1 MRKRDKNKDSIDKKD
16 KVKNKKKGI
25 VFKIISILQIV
36 CSVVLFGFVFII
48 DVLPMKYLL
57 LLLLALA
64 ILDVIFF
71 LILFKSRLKKGIKK
85 FFSVISVLLS
95 IVFVVG
101 SFYLY
106 KTYGVISG
114 MIDTD
119 YETYNYSVMVLK
131 DSDYNGVSDINNEV
145 ISYYETKTNE
155 NKLLVEKVNK
165 LGKES
170 KSYTNLNTLATD
182 LLNKETNVIV
192 LEDNYKKT
200 LIDDQDDNEYN
211 EVKDFKD
218 KTKTI
223 YTFSFKVKK
232 DNTSKDVDVVS
243 EVFNIY
249 ISGIDTYGTVS
260 SVSRSDVNIV
270 VTVNPNT
277 RQVLLTSIPRDY
289 YVQLHDTTGY
299 KDKLTHAGIYGT
311 DCSIKTIEDL
321 LGIDINY
328 YFKVNFTSLI
338 DIVDA
343 LGGVNVYA
351 DQSFSTWNGY
361 HFTKGY
367 NKVDGNAALAFVRER
382 KTFANGDRQ
391 RGINQQA
398 LISAMINK
406 CISKEILTK
415 YTSLLNS
422 VKGSIITNM
431 PTKTMLSLVKM
442 QLKNNTSWTISTNSL
457 DGTNA
462 SKYTYSYNYQQ
473 LYVMEPSEES
483 VEKGKELINKVLNG
497 EVLESS
503 YTDSD
508 GTVHS
513 VTKSN
518 VSKKSS
524 TSSKTT
530 VKKEEVKK
538 DEVKEPVDNSDNTSS
553 DKKDDVVPSVPDDEN
568 KTDES
573 DDKKDDTSS
582 DNKDEGKDDS
592 SVDTGSEDN
601 SNVPSQEDGSN

>member
-1 MRKRDKNKDSIDKKD
+1 MKKRNKSKDSIDKKD

-36 CSVVLFGFVFII
+36 CSIVLFGFVFII
-48 DVLPMKYLL
+48 DVLPIKYLL
-57 LLLLALA
+57 LLLLLLA
-64 ILDVIFF
+64 ILDILFF
-71 LILFKSRLKKGIKK
+71 LILFKSRLKKFIKK

-95 IVFVVG
+95 IAFVVG

-131 DSDYNGVSDINNEV
+131 DSNYNSVSDIKNEV
-145 ISYYETKTNE
+145 IGYYETKTNE

-170 KSYTNLNTLATD
+170 KSYTNLNTLASD
-182 LLNKETNVIV
+182 LLNKERNVIV

-200 LIDDQDDNEYN
+200 LIDEQDDNEYN
-211 EVKDFKD
+211 EVKDFKS

-232 DNTSKDVDVVS
+232 DDTSKDVDVSS

-270 VTVNPNT
+270 VTVNPNI

-338 DIVDA
+338 DIVNA

-406 CISKEILTK
+406 CVSMEILTK

-422 VKGSIITNM
+422 IKGSIITNM

-457 DGTNA
+457 DGYNA
-462 SKYTYSYNYQQ
+462 YKYTYSYGYQQ
-473 LYVMEPSEES
+473 LYVMEPKEES

-508 GTVHS
+508 STVHS

-518 VSKKSS
+518 VSKKNN

-538 DEVKEPVDNSDNTSS
+538 EEVKEEIKEPVE
-553 DKKDDVVPSVPDDEN
+553 DKKDDVVPSVPDSEN
-568 KTDES
+568 KTDDS
-573 DDKKDDTSS
+573 LNKGDSS

-592 SVDTGSEDN
+592 SADTGSGDS
-601 SNVPSQEDGSN
+601 SNVPSQEEGSN

>member
-1 MRKRDKNKDSIDKKD
+1 MRKRNKNKDRIDKKD

-131 DSDYNGVSDINNEV
+131 DSDYNSVSDIKNEV

-518 VSKKSS
+518 VSKKSN

-538 DEVKEPVDNSDNTSS
+538 EEVKEPVDNSDNTS
-553 DKKDDVVPSVPDDEN
+553 DTKDDVVPSVPDDGN
-568 KTDES
+568 NTDES
-573 DDKKDDTSS
+573 DNKGDTSS

-592 SVDTGSEDN
+592 SVDTGSEDS
-601 SNVPSQEDGSN
+601 SNVPSQEESSN

>member
-1 MRKRDKNKDSIDKKD
+1 MKKKNKNKESIDNKTKI
-16 KVKNKKKGI
+16 KKKGLA
-25 VFKIISILQIV
+25 FRIISILQII
-36 CSVVLFGFVFII
+36 CSIVLFVLVFMI
-48 DVLPMKYLL
+48 DILPMKFLL
-57 LLLLALA
+57 LLLLALI
-64 ILDVIFF
+64 ILDILFF

-85 FFSVISVLLS
+85 FFSVISIIISIMLL
-95 IVFVVG
+95 VG

-106 KTYGVISG
+106 KTYGVITG

-119 YETYNYSVMVLK
+119 YEVYNYSVMVLK
-131 DSDYNGVSDINNEV
+131 DSNYNDVNDIKDEV
-145 ISYYETKTNE
+145 INYYEASTFDND
-155 NKLLVEKVNK
+155 LLVKKINK

-170 KSYTNLNTLATD
+170 KSYTNLINLGTD
-182 LLNKETNVIV
+182 LLNKEVNVIV

-200 LIDDQDDNEYN
+200 LIDDEDDNEYN
-211 EVKDFKD
+211 EVKDFEE

-223 YTFSFKVKK
+223 YTFSLKVKK

-249 ISGIDTYGTVS
+249 ISGIDTYGEIS

-321 LGIDINY
+321 LDIDINY

-351 DQSFSTWNGY
+351 DQSFTSWNGY
-361 HFTKGY
+361 HFTEGY

-382 KTFANGDRQ
+382 KAFTNGDRQ

-398 LISAMINK
+398 LISAMIDK
-406 CISKEILTK
+406 CISKEMLTK

-442 QLKNNTSWTISTNSL
+442 QLKNNSSWNISSNSL
-457 DGTNA
+457 DGSNA
-462 SKYTYSYNYQQ
+462 YNYTYSYNYQQ
-473 LYVMEPSEES
+473 LYVMEPDEES
-483 VEKGKELINKVLNG
+483 VNNAKELINKVLDG
-497 EVLESS
+497 EALEVTNTNS
-503 YTDSD
+503 DS
-508 GTVHS
+508 TVHS

-518 VSKKSS
+518 VSTSKSN
-524 TSSKTT
+524 KTT
-530 VKKEEVKK
+530 VKEDKKEEIKAEEKTTETTEETKEDKKEEVI
-538 DEVKEPVDNSDNTSS
+538 
-553 DKKDDVVPSVPDDEN
+553 VPDEDASKDSSEETEEP
-568 KTDES
+568 KEEETSTDTDE
-573 DDKKDDTSS
+573 T
-582 DNKDEGKDDS
+582 
-592 SVDTGSEDN
+592 
-601 SNVPSQEDGSN
+601 SNVPTQEDSSN

>member
-1 MRKRDKNKDSIDKKD
+1 MRKRNKNKDSIDKKD

-131 DSDYNGVSDINNEV
+131 DSDYNSVSDIKNEV

-232 DNTSKDVDVVS
+232 DNTSKDVNVVS

-457 DGTNA
+457 DGYNA
-462 SKYTYSYNYQQ
+462 SKYTYSYSYQQ
-473 LYVMEPSEES
+473 LYVMEPKEES

-538 DEVKEPVDNSDNTSS
+538 EEVKEPVDNSDNTSA
-553 DKKDDVVPSVPDDEN
+553 DKKDDVVHSVPDDGN
-568 KTDES
+568 NTDES
-573 DDKKDDTSS
+573 GNKDDTSS
-582 DNKDEGKDDS
+582 DNKDEGKDES
-592 SVDTGSEDN
+592 SVDTGSEDG
-601 SNVPSQEDGSN
+601 SNVPSQEEGSN

>member
-1 MRKRDKNKDSIDKKD
+1 MRKRNKNKDSIDKKD

-119 YETYNYSVMVLK
+119 YATYNYSVMVLK
-131 DSDYNGVSDINNEV
+131 DSDYNSVSDIKNEV

-170 KSYTNLNTLATD
+170 KSYINLNTLATD

-211 EVKDFKD
+211 EVKDFKS

-406 CISKEILTK
+406 CVSKEILTK

-457 DGTNA
+457 DGYNA
-462 SKYTYSYNYQQ
+462 SKYTYSYSYQQ
-473 LYVMEPSEES
+473 LYVMEPKEES

-538 DEVKEPVDNSDNTSS
+538 EEVKEPVDNSDNTSA
-553 DKKDDVVPSVPDDEN
+553 DKKDDVVPSVPDDGN
-568 KTDES
+568 NTDES
-573 DDKKDDTSS
+573 GNKDDASS

-592 SVDTGSEDN
+592 SVDTGSEDG
-601 SNVPSQEDGSN
+601 SNVPSQEEGSN

>member
-1 MRKRDKNKDSIDKKD
+1 MRKRNKNKDSIDKKD

-131 DSDYNGVSDINNEV
+131 DSDYNSVSDIKNEV

-338 DIVDA
+338 DIVNA

-457 DGTNA
+457 DGYNA
-462 SKYTYSYNYQQ
+462 SKYTYSYGYQQ

-524 TSSKTT
+524 ASSKTT

-538 DEVKEPVDNSDNTSS
+538 EEVKEPVDNSDNTSS
-553 DKKDDVVPSVPDDEN
+553 DTKDDVVPSVPDSEN

-573 DDKKDDTSS
+573 DDKGDTSS

-592 SVDTGSEDN
+592 SVDTGSEDG
-601 SNVPSQEDGSN
+601 SNVPSQEEGSN

>member
-1 MRKRDKNKDSIDKKD
+1 MRKRKKNKDSIDKKD

-64 ILDVIFF
+64 ILDIIFF

-119 YETYNYSVMVLK
+119 YATYNYSVMVLK
-131 DSDYNGVSDINNEV
+131 DSDYNSVSDIKNEV

-200 LIDDQDDNEYN
+200 LIDEQDDNEYN

-462 SKYTYSYNYQQ
+462 SKYTYSYSYQQ
-473 LYVMEPSEES
+473 LYVMEPKEES

-524 TSSKTT
+524 TSSKIT
-530 VKKEEVKK
+530 VKKEKVKK
-538 DEVKEPVDNSDNTSS
+538 EEVKEPVDNSDNTSS
-553 DKKDDVVPSVPDDEN
+553 DKKDDVVPSVPDSEN

-573 DDKKDDTSS
+573 DDKGDTSS
-582 DNKDEGKDDS
+582 DNKDEGKDES
-592 SVDTGSEDN
+592 SGDTGSEDG
-601 SNVPSQEDGSN
+601 SNVPSQEEGSN

>member
-1 MRKRDKNKDSIDKKD
+1 MRKKDKNKDSIDKKD

-36 CSVVLFGFVFII
+36 CSIVLFGFVFII
-48 DVLPMKYLL
+48 DILPMKYLF

-131 DSDYNGVSDINNEV
+131 DSNYNSVSDIKNEV

-165 LGKES
+165 LGKDS

-200 LIDDQDDNEYN
+200 LIDEQDDNEYN

-277 RQVLLTSIPRDY
+277 RQVLITSIPRDY

-442 QLKNNTSWTISTNSL
+442 QLKNNTSWAISTNSL

-462 SKYTYSYNYQQ
+462 SKYTYSYSYQQ
-473 LYVMEPSEES
+473 LYVMEPKEES

-503 YTDSD
+503 YTDTD

-524 TSSKTT
+524 ASSKTT

-538 DEVKEPVDNSDNTSS
+538 EEVKEPVDNSDNTSS

-573 DDKKDDTSS
+573 GNKDDTSS

-592 SVDTGSEDN
+592 SVDTGSEDG
-601 SNVPSQEDGSN
+601 SNVPSQEEGSN

>member
-1 MRKRDKNKDSIDKKD
+1 MKKRNKSKDSIDKKD

-36 CSVVLFGFVFII
+36 CSIVLFGFVFII
-48 DVLPMKYLL
+48 DVLPIKYLL
-57 LLLLALA
+57 LLLLLLA
-64 ILDVIFF
+64 ILDILFF
-71 LILFKSRLKKGIKK
+71 LILFKSRLKKCIKK

-95 IVFVVG
+95 IVFVVA

-131 DSDYNGVSDINNEV
+131 DSNYNSVSDIKNEV
-145 ISYYETKTNE
+145 IGYYETKTNE

-170 KSYTNLNTLATD
+170 KSYTNLNTLASD
-182 LLNKETNVIV
+182 LLNKERNVIV

-200 LIDDQDDNEYN
+200 LIDEQDDNEYN
-211 EVKDFKD
+211 EVKDFKS

-232 DNTSKDVDVVS
+232 DDTSKDVDVSS

-270 VTVNPNT
+270 VTVNPNI

-338 DIVDA
+338 DIVNA

-406 CISKEILTK
+406 CVSMEILTK

-422 VKGSIITNM
+422 IKGSIITNM

-457 DGTNA
+457 DGYNA
-462 SKYTYSYNYQQ
+462 YKYTYSYGYQQ
-473 LYVMEPSEES
+473 LYVMEPKEES

-508 GTVHS
+508 STVHS

-518 VSKKSS
+518 VSKKNN

-538 DEVKEPVDNSDNTSS
+538 EEVKEEIKEPVE
-553 DKKDDVVPSVPDDEN
+553 DKKDDVVPSVPDSEN
-568 KTDES
+568 KTDDS
-573 DDKKDDTSS
+573 LNKGDSS

-592 SVDTGSEDN
+592 SADTGSGDS
-601 SNVPSQEDGSN
+601 SNVPSQEEGSN

>member
-1 MRKRDKNKDSIDKKD
+1 MRKKDKNKDSIDKKD

-36 CSVVLFGFVFII
+36 CSIVLFGFVFII

-131 DSDYNGVSDINNEV
+131 DSDYNSVSDIKNEV

-170 KSYTNLNTLATD
+170 KSYINLNTLATD

-200 LIDDQDDNEYN
+200 LIDEQDDNEYN

-232 DNTSKDVDVVS
+232 DNTSKDVNVVS

-457 DGTNA
+457 DGYNA
-462 SKYTYSYNYQQ
+462 SKYTYSYSYQQ
-473 LYVMEPSEES
+473 LYVMEPKEES

-538 DEVKEPVDNSDNTSS
+538 EEVKEPVDNSDNTSA
-553 DKKDDVVPSVPDDEN
+553 DKKDDVVHSVPDDGN
-568 KTDES
+568 NTDES
-573 DDKKDDTSS
+573 GNKDDTSS
-582 DNKDEGKDDS
+582 DNKDEGKDES
-592 SVDTGSEDN
+592 SVDTGSEDG
-601 SNVPSQEDGSN
+601 SNVPSQEEGSN

>member
-1 MRKRDKNKDSIDKKD
+1 MRKKDKNKDSIDKKD

-36 CSVVLFGFVFII
+36 CSIVLFGFVFII

-64 ILDVIFF
+64 ILDIIFF

-131 DSDYNGVSDINNEV
+131 DSDYNSVSDIKNEV

-200 LIDDQDDNEYN
+200 LIDEQDDNEYN

-457 DGTNA
+457 DGYNA
-462 SKYTYSYNYQQ
+462 SKYTYSYSYQQ
-473 LYVMEPSEES
+473 LYVMEPKEES

-538 DEVKEPVDNSDNTSS
+538 EEVKEPVDNSDNTSA
-553 DKKDDVVPSVPDDEN
+553 DKKDDVVHSVPDDGN
-568 KTDES
+568 NTDES
-573 DDKKDDTSS
+573 GNKDDTSS
-582 DNKDEGKDDS
+582 DNKDEGKDES
-592 SVDTGSEDN
+592 SVDTGSEDG
-601 SNVPSQEDGSN
+601 SNVPSQEEGSN

>member
-1 MRKRDKNKDSIDKKD
+1 MRKRNKNKDSIDKKD

-131 DSDYNGVSDINNEV
+131 DSDYNSVSDIKNEV

-200 LIDDQDDNEYN
+200 LIDEQDDNEYN

-457 DGTNA
+457 DGYNA
-462 SKYTYSYNYQQ
+462 SKYTYSYSYQQ

-524 TSSKTT
+524 ASSKTT

-538 DEVKEPVDNSDNTSS
+538 EEVKEPVDNSDNTSS
-553 DKKDDVVPSVPDDEN
+553 DTKDDVVPSVPDDGN
-568 KTDES
+568 NTDES
-573 DDKKDDTSS
+573 GNKDDTSS

-592 SVDTGSEDN
+592 SVDTGSEDG
-601 SNVPSQEDGSN
+601 SNVPSQEEGSN

>member
-1 MRKRDKNKDSIDKKD
+1 MRKRNKNKDSIDKKD

-36 CSVVLFGFVFII
+36 CSIVLFGFVFII

-64 ILDVIFF
+64 ILDIIFF

-131 DSDYNGVSDINNEV
+131 DSDYNSVSDIKNEV

-170 KSYTNLNTLATD
+170 KGYINLNTLATD

-406 CISKEILTK
+406 CVSKEILTK

-462 SKYTYSYNYQQ
+462 SKYTYSYSYQQ
-473 LYVMEPSEES
+473 LYVMDPKEER
-483 VEKGKELINKVLNG
+483 VEKCKELINKVLNG

-538 DEVKEPVDNSDNTSS
+538 EEVKEPVDNSDNTSS
-553 DKKDDVVPSVPDDEN
+553 DKKDDVVPSVPDSEN

-573 DDKKDDTSS
+573 DDKGDTSS
-582 DNKDEGKDDS
+582 DNKDEGKNDS
-592 SVDTGSEDN
+592 SGDTGSEDG
-601 SNVPSQEDGSN
+601 SNVPSQEEGSN

>member
-1 MRKRDKNKDSIDKKD
+1 MRKKDKNKDSIDKKD

-36 CSVVLFGFVFII
+36 CSIVLFGFVFII

-64 ILDVIFF
+64 ILDIIFF

-95 IVFVVG
+95 LVFVVG

-119 YETYNYSVMVLK
+119 YATYNYSVIVLK
-131 DSDYNGVSDINNEV
+131 DSDYNSVSDIKNEV

-200 LIDDQDDNEYN
+200 LIDEQDDNEYN

-462 SKYTYSYNYQQ
+462 SKYTYSYSYQQ
-473 LYVMEPSEES
+473 LYVMEPKEES

-538 DEVKEPVDNSDNTSS
+538 EEVKEPVDNSDNTSS
-553 DKKDDVVPSVPDDEN
+553 DTKDDVVPSVPDDGN
-568 KTDES
+568 NTDES
-573 DDKKDDTSS
+573 GNKDDTSS

-592 SVDTGSEDN
+592 SVDTGSEDG
-601 SNVPSQEDGSN
+601 SNVPSQEEGSN

>member
-1 MRKRDKNKDSIDKKD
+1 MRKKDKNKDSIDKKD

-36 CSVVLFGFVFII
+36 CSIVLFGFVFII

-64 ILDVIFF
+64 ILDIIFF

-95 IVFVVG
+95 LVFVVG

-119 YETYNYSVMVLK
+119 YATYNYSVIVLK
-131 DSDYNGVSDINNEV
+131 DSDYNSVSDIKNEV

-200 LIDDQDDNEYN
+200 LIDEQDDNEYN

-462 SKYTYSYNYQQ
+462 SKYTYSYSYQQ
-473 LYVMEPSEES
+473 LYVMEPKEES

-538 DEVKEPVDNSDNTSS
+538 EEVKEPVDNSDNTSS
-553 DKKDDVVPSVPDDEN
+553 DKKDDVVPSVPDDGN
-568 KTDES
+568 NTDES
-573 DDKKDDTSS
+573 GNKDDTSS

-592 SVDTGSEDN
+592 SVDTGSEDG
-601 SNVPSQEDGSN
+601 SNVPSQEEGSN

>member
-1 MRKRDKNKDSIDKKD
+1 
-16 KVKNKKKGI
+16 
-25 VFKIISILQIV
+25 
-36 CSVVLFGFVFII
+36 
-48 DVLPMKYLL
+48 
-57 LLLLALA
+57 
-64 ILDVIFF
+64 
-71 LILFKSRLKKGIKK
+71 
-85 FFSVISVLLS
+85 
-95 IVFVVG
+95 
-101 SFYLY
+101 
-106 KTYGVISG
+106 
-114 MIDTD
+114 MIDTE

-131 DSDYNGVSDINNEV
+131 DSDYNSVSDIKNEV
-145 ISYYETKTNE
+145 ISYYETKSNE

-200 LIDDQDDNEYN
+200 LIDEQDDNEYN
-211 EVKDFKD
+211 EVKDFND

-223 YTFSFKVKK
+223 YTFSIKVKK

-321 LGIDINY
+321 LDIDINY

-382 KTFANGDRQ
+382 KTFTNGDRQ

-442 QLKNNTSWTISTNSL
+442 QLKSNTSWNISTNSL

-483 VEKGKELINKVLNG
+483 VENGKELINKVLNG

-538 DEVKEPVDNSDNTSS
+538 EEVKKPIDTSDNTS
-553 DKKDDVVPSVPDDEN
+553 DTKDDVVDDSSVDEN
-568 KTDES
+568 NTDES
-573 DDKKDDTSS
+573 LNDDTSLDNKDDTV
-582 DNKDEGKDDS
+582 DDS
-592 SVDTGSEDN
+592 SVDTGSEDS
-601 SNVPSQEDGSN
+601 SNVPSQEENAN

>member
-1 MRKRDKNKDSIDKKD
+1 MRKRNKNKDSIDKKD

-131 DSDYNGVSDINNEV
+131 DSDYNSVSDIKNEV

-170 KSYTNLNTLATD
+170 KSYINLNTLATD

-232 DNTSKDVDVVS
+232 DNTSKDVNVVS

-406 CISKEILTK
+406 CVSKEILTK

-457 DGTNA
+457 DGYNA
-462 SKYTYSYNYQQ
+462 SKYTYSYSYQQ
-473 LYVMEPSEES
+473 LYVMEPKEES

-538 DEVKEPVDNSDNTSS
+538 EEVKEPVDNSDNTSA
-553 DKKDDVVPSVPDDEN
+553 DKKDDVVHSVPDDGN
-568 KTDES
+568 NTDES
-573 DDKKDDTSS
+573 GNKDDTSS
-582 DNKDEGKDDS
+582 DNKDEGKDES
-592 SVDTGSEDN
+592 SVDTGSEDG
-601 SNVPSQEDGSN
+601 SNVPSQEEGSN

>member
-1 MRKRDKNKDSIDKKD
+1 MRKKDKNKDSIDKKD

-36 CSVVLFGFVFII
+36 CSIVLFGFVFII

-64 ILDVIFF
+64 ILDIIFF

-131 DSDYNGVSDINNEV
+131 DSDYNSVSDIKNEV

-200 LIDDQDDNEYN
+200 LIDEQDDNEYN

-406 CISKEILTK
+406 CVSKEILTK

-462 SKYTYSYNYQQ
+462 SKYTYSYGYQQ
-473 LYVMEPSEES
+473 LYVMEPKEES

-538 DEVKEPVDNSDNTSS
+538 EEVKEPVDNSDNTSS
-553 DKKDDVVPSVPDDEN
+553 DTKDDVVPSVPDDGN
-568 KTDES
+568 NTDES
-573 DDKKDDTSS
+573 GNKDDTSS

-592 SVDTGSEDN
+592 SVDTGSEDG
-601 SNVPSQEDGSN
+601 SNVPSQEEGSN

>member
-1 MRKRDKNKDSIDKKD
+1 MRKKDKNKDSIDKKD

-36 CSVVLFGFVFII
+36 CSIVLFCFVFII

-57 LLLLALA
+57 LLLLLLA
-64 ILDVIFF
+64 ILDIIFF

-95 IVFVVG
+95 VVFVVG

-119 YETYNYSVMVLK
+119 YATYNYSVMVLK
-131 DSDYNGVSDINNEV
+131 DSDYNSVSDIKNEV

-211 EVKDFKD
+211 EVKDFKS

-457 DGTNA
+457 DGYNA
-462 SKYTYSYNYQQ
+462 SKYTYSYSYQQ
-473 LYVMEPSEES
+473 LYVMEPKEES

-538 DEVKEPVDNSDNTSS
+538 EEVKETVDNSDNTSS
-553 DKKDDVVPSVPDDEN
+553 DTKDDVVPSVPDDGN
-568 KTDES
+568 NTDES
-573 DDKKDDTSS
+573 GNKDDTSS

-592 SVDTGSEDN
+592 SVDTGSEDG
-601 SNVPSQEDGSN
+601 SNVPSQEEGSN

>member
-1 MRKRDKNKDSIDKKD
+1 MKKRNKSKDSIDKKD

-36 CSVVLFGFVFII
+36 CSIVLFGFVFII
-48 DVLPMKYLL
+48 DVLPIKYLL
-57 LLLLALA
+57 LLLLLLA
-64 ILDVIFF
+64 ILDILFF
-71 LILFKSRLKKGIKK
+71 LILFKSRLKKCIKK

-95 IVFVVG
+95 IAFVVG

-131 DSDYNGVSDINNEV
+131 DSNYNSVSDIKNEV
-145 ISYYETKTNE
+145 IGYYETKTNE

-170 KSYTNLNTLATD
+170 KSYTNLNTLASD
-182 LLNKETNVIV
+182 LLNKERNVIV

-200 LIDDQDDNEYN
+200 LIDEQDDNEYN
-211 EVKDFKD
+211 EVKDFKS

-232 DNTSKDVDVVS
+232 DDTSKDVDVSS

-270 VTVNPNT
+270 VTVNPNI

-338 DIVDA
+338 DIVNA

-406 CISKEILTK
+406 CVSMEILTK

-422 VKGSIITNM
+422 IKGSIITNM

-457 DGTNA
+457 DGYNA
-462 SKYTYSYNYQQ
+462 YKYTYSYGYQQ
-473 LYVMEPSEES
+473 LYVMEPKEES

-508 GTVHS
+508 STVHS

-518 VSKKSS
+518 VSKKNN

-538 DEVKEPVDNSDNTSS
+538 EEVKEEIKEPVE
-553 DKKDDVVPSVPDDEN
+553 DKKDDVVPSVPDSEN
-568 KTDES
+568 KTDDS
-573 DDKKDDTSS
+573 LNKGDSS

-592 SVDTGSEDN
+592 SADTGSGDS
-601 SNVPSQEDGSN
+601 SNVPSQEEGSN

>member
-1 MRKRDKNKDSIDKKD
+1 MRKKDKNKDSIDKKD

-36 CSVVLFGFVFII
+36 CSIVLFGFVFII

-57 LLLLALA
+57 LLLLSLA
-64 ILDVIFF
+64 ILDIIFF

-95 IVFVVG
+95 LVFVVG

-119 YETYNYSVMVLK
+119 YATYNYSVMVLK
-131 DSDYNGVSDINNEV
+131 DSDYNSVSDIKNEV

-170 KSYTNLNTLATD
+170 KSYINLNTLATD

-232 DNTSKDVDVVS
+232 DNTSKDVNVVS

-406 CISKEILTK
+406 CVSKEILTK

-431 PTKTMLSLVKM
+431 PMKTMLSLVKM

-457 DGTNA
+457 DGYNA
-462 SKYTYSYNYQQ
+462 SKYTYSYSYQQ
-473 LYVMEPSEES
+473 LYVMEPKEES

-538 DEVKEPVDNSDNTSS
+538 EEVKEPVDNSDNTSA
-553 DKKDDVVPSVPDDEN
+553 DKKDDVVPSVPDDGN
-568 KTDES
+568 NTDES
-573 DDKKDDTSS
+573 GNKDDASS

-592 SVDTGSEDN
+592 SVDTGSEDG
-601 SNVPSQEDGSN
+601 SNVPSQEEGSN

>member
-1 MRKRDKNKDSIDKKD
+1 MRKKDKNKDSIDKKD

-36 CSVVLFGFVFII
+36 CSIVLFGFVFII

-57 LLLLALA
+57 LLLLLLA
-64 ILDVIFF
+64 ILDIIFF

-95 IVFVVG
+95 VVFVVG

-119 YETYNYSVMVLK
+119 YATYNYSVMVLK
-131 DSDYNGVSDINNEV
+131 DSDYNSVSDIKNEV

-165 LGKES
+165 LGKDS

-462 SKYTYSYNYQQ
+462 SKYTYSYSYQQ
-473 LYVMEPSEES
+473 LYVMEPKEES

-538 DEVKEPVDNSDNTSS
+538 EEVKEPVDNSDNTSA
-553 DKKDDVVPSVPDDEN
+553 DKKDDVVPSVPDVGN
-568 KTDES
+568 NTDES
-573 DDKKDDTSS
+573 GNKDDTSS

-592 SVDTGSEDN
+592 SVDTGSEDG
-601 SNVPSQEDGSN
+601 SNVPSQEEGSN

>member
-1 MRKRDKNKDSIDKKD
+1 MRKKDKNKDSIDKKD

-36 CSVVLFGFVFII
+36 CSIVLFGFVFII

-64 ILDVIFF
+64 ILDIIFF

-119 YETYNYSVMVLK
+119 YATYNYSVMVLK
-131 DSDYNGVSDINNEV
+131 DSDYNSVSDIKNEV
-145 ISYYETKTNE
+145 ISYYETKTKE

-165 LGKES
+165 LGKDS

-200 LIDDQDDNEYN
+200 LIDEQDDNEYN

-462 SKYTYSYNYQQ
+462 SKYTYSYSYQQ
-473 LYVMEPSEES
+473 LYVMEPKEES

-503 YTDSD
+503 YTDTD

-524 TSSKTT
+524 ASSKTT

-538 DEVKEPVDNSDNTSS
+538 EGVKEPVDNSDNTSS

-573 DDKKDDTSS
+573 GNKDDTSS

-592 SVDTGSEDN
+592 SVDTGSEDG
-601 SNVPSQEDGSN
+601 SNVPSQEEGSN

>member
-1 MRKRDKNKDSIDKKD
+1 MRKKDKNKDSIDKKD

-36 CSVVLFGFVFII
+36 CSIVLFGFVFII

-64 ILDVIFF
+64 ILDIIFF

-131 DSDYNGVSDINNEV
+131 DSNYNSVSDIKNEV

-170 KSYTNLNTLATD
+170 KSYINLNTLATD

-232 DNTSKDVDVVS
+232 DNTSKDVNVVS

-406 CISKEILTK
+406 CVSKEILTK

-457 DGTNA
+457 DGYNA
-462 SKYTYSYNYQQ
+462 SKYTYSYSYQQ
-473 LYVMEPSEES
+473 LYVMEPKEES

-538 DEVKEPVDNSDNTSS
+538 EEVKEPVDNSDNTSS
-553 DKKDDVVPSVPDDEN
+553 DTKDDVVPSVPDDGN
-568 KTDES
+568 NTDES
-573 DDKKDDTSS
+573 GNKDDASS

-592 SVDTGSEDN
+592 SVDTGSEDG
-601 SNVPSQEDGSN
+601 SNVPSQEEGSN

>member
-1 MRKRDKNKDSIDKKD
+1 MRKKDKNKDSIDKKD

-36 CSVVLFGFVFII
+36 CSIVLFGFVFII

-57 LLLLALA
+57 LLLLLLA
-64 ILDVIFF
+64 ILDIIFF

-119 YETYNYSVMVLK
+119 YATYNYSVMVLK
-131 DSDYNGVSDINNEV
+131 DSDYNSVSDIKNEV

-200 LIDDQDDNEYN
+200 LIDEQDDNEYN
-211 EVKDFKD
+211 EVKDFKS

-457 DGTNA
+457 DGYNA
-462 SKYTYSYNYQQ
+462 SKYTYSYSYQQ
-473 LYVMEPSEES
+473 LYVMEPKEES

-538 DEVKEPVDNSDNTSS
+538 EEVKDPVDNSDNTSS
-553 DKKDDVVPSVPDDEN
+553 DTKDDVVPSVPDDEN
-568 KTDES
+568 KTDKS
-573 DDKKDDTSS
+573 GNKDDTSS
-582 DNKDEGKDDS
+582 DNKDEGKDES
-592 SVDTGSEDN
+592 SVDTGSEDG
-601 SNVPSQEDGSN
+601 SNVPSQEEGSN

>member
-1 MRKRDKNKDSIDKKD
+1 MRKKDKNKDSIDKKD

-36 CSVVLFGFVFII
+36 CSIVLFGFVFII

-57 LLLLALA
+57 LLLLILA
-64 ILDVIFF
+64 ILDIIFF

-95 IVFVVG
+95 ILFLVG

-114 MIDTD
+114 MIDTE

-131 DSDYNGVSDINNEV
+131 DSDYNSVSDIKNEV
-145 ISYYETKTNE
+145 ISYYETKSNE

-200 LIDDQDDNEYN
+200 LIDEQDDNEYN
-211 EVKDFKD
+211 EVKDFND

-223 YTFSFKVKK
+223 YTFSIKVKK

-321 LGIDINY
+321 LDIDINY

-382 KTFANGDRQ
+382 KTFTNGDRQ

-442 QLKNNTSWTISTNSL
+442 QLKSNTSWNISTNSL

-483 VEKGKELINKVLNG
+483 VENGKELINKVLNG

-538 DEVKEPVDNSDNTSS
+538 EEVKKPIDTSDNTS
-553 DKKDDVVPSVPDDEN
+553 DTKDDVVDDSSVDEN
-568 KTDES
+568 NTDES
-573 DDKKDDTSS
+573 LNDDDTSLDNKDDTV
-582 DNKDEGKDDS
+582 DDS
-592 SVDTGSEDN
+592 SVDTGSEDS
-601 SNVPSQEDGSN
+601 SNVPSQEENAN

>member
-1 MRKRDKNKDSIDKKD
+1 MKKKNKNKESIDNKTKI
-16 KVKNKKKGI
+16 KKKGLA
-25 VFKIISILQIV
+25 FRIISILQII
-36 CSVVLFGFVFII
+36 CSIVLFVLVFMI
-48 DVLPMKYLL
+48 DILPMKYLL
-57 LLLLALA
+57 LLLLALI
-64 ILDVIFF
+64 ILDILFF

-85 FFSVISVLLS
+85 FFSVISILISIMLL
-95 IVFVVG
+95 VG

-106 KTYGVISG
+106 KTYGVITG

-119 YETYNYSVMVLK
+119 YEVYNYSVMVLK
-131 DSDYNGVSDINNEV
+131 DSNYNDVNDIKDEV
-145 ISYYETKTNE
+145 INYYEASTFDND
-155 NKLLVEKVNK
+155 LLVKKINK

-170 KSYTNLNTLATD
+170 KSYTNLINLGTD
-182 LLNKETNVIV
+182 LLNKEVNVIV

-200 LIDDQDDNEYN
+200 LIDDEDDNEYN
-211 EVKDFKD
+211 EVKDFEE

-223 YTFSFKVKK
+223 YTFSLKVKK

-249 ISGIDTYGTVS
+249 ISGIDTYGEIS

-321 LGIDINY
+321 LDIDINY

-351 DQSFSTWNGY
+351 DQSFTSWNGY
-361 HFTKGY
+361 HFTEGY

-382 KTFANGDRQ
+382 KAFTNGDRQ

-398 LISAMINK
+398 LISAMIDK
-406 CISKEILTK
+406 CISKEMLTK

-442 QLKNNTSWTISTNSL
+442 QLKNNSSWNISSNSL
-457 DGTNA
+457 DGSNA
-462 SKYTYSYNYQQ
+462 YNYTYSYNYQQ
-473 LYVMEPSEES
+473 LYVMEPDEES
-483 VEKGKELINKVLNG
+483 VNNAKELINKVLDG
-497 EVLESS
+497 EVLEVTNTNS
-503 YTDSD
+503 DS
-508 GTVHS
+508 TVHS

-518 VSKKSS
+518 VSTSKSN
-524 TSSKTT
+524 KTT
-530 VKKEEVKK
+530 VKEDKKEEIKAEEKTTETTEETKEDKKEEVI
-538 DEVKEPVDNSDNTSS
+538 
-553 DKKDDVVPSVPDDEN
+553 VPDEDASKDSSEETEEP
-568 KTDES
+568 KEEETSTDTDE
-573 DDKKDDTSS
+573 T
-582 DNKDEGKDDS
+582 
-592 SVDTGSEDN
+592 
-601 SNVPSQEDGSN
+601 SNVPTQEESSN

>member
-1 MRKRDKNKDSIDKKD
+1 MEKKD
-16 KVKNKKKGI
+16 KTKDNVDNKNKRKKKGI
-25 VFKIISILQIV
+25 VYKIISILQIL
-36 CSVVLFGFVFII
+36 CSGLLFGFVFII
-48 DVLPMKYLL
+48 DILPIKYLL
-57 LLLLALA
+57 FILLALA
-64 ILDVIFF
+64 ILDIIFF

-85 FFSVISVLLS
+85 FFSIISILIS
-95 IVFVVG
+95 IISLIG

-106 KTYGVISG
+106 KTYGVISS

-131 DSDYNGVSDINNEV
+131 DSDYNDISDIKSEV

-155 NKLLVEKVNK
+155 NKLLVEHVNK

-200 LIDDQDDNEYN
+200 LIDEQDDNEYN
-211 EVKDFKD
+211 EVRYFKD

-223 YTFSFKVKK
+223 YTFSFKIKK
-232 DNTSKDVDVVS
+232 DNTSKNVDVVS

-249 ISGIDTYGTVS
+249 ISGIDTYGTVA

-321 LGIDINY
+321 LEIDINY

-382 KTFANGDRQ
+382 KSFTNGDRQ

-431 PTKTMLSLVKM
+431 PTKTMLSLIKM

-462 SKYTYSYNYQQ
+462 SKYTYSYSYQQ

-497 EVLESS
+497 EVLDSS

-508 GTVHS
+508 TTVHS

-524 TSSKTT
+524 NSSKTT
-530 VKKEEVKK
+530 VKKEEVQNE
-538 DEVKEPVDNSDNTSS
+538 EVKEPIDNSDISDDTKEDDAPAEPDDVNDSDGSLDNKNDTSVDSS
-553 DKKDDVVPSVPDDEN
+553 DDV
-568 KTDES
+568 
-573 DDKKDDTSS
+573 KDDT
-582 DNKDEGKDDS
+582 
-592 SVDTGSEDN
+592 SVDTGSENN
-601 SNVPSQEDGSN
+601 SNVPFQEESSN

>member
-1 MRKRDKNKDSIDKKD
+1 MRKRNKNKDSIDKKD

-131 DSDYNGVSDINNEV
+131 DSDYNSVSDIKNEV

-170 KSYTNLNTLATD
+170 KSYINLNTLATD

-232 DNTSKDVDVVS
+232 DNTSKDVNVVS

-462 SKYTYSYNYQQ
+462 SKYTYSYGYQQ
-473 LYVMEPSEES
+473 LYVMEPKEES

-538 DEVKEPVDNSDNTSS
+538 EEVKEPVDNSDNTSS
-553 DKKDDVVPSVPDDEN
+553 DKKDDVVPSVPDSEN

-573 DDKKDDTSS
+573 DDKGDTSS
-582 DNKDEGKDDS
+582 DNKDEGKNDS
-592 SVDTGSEDN
+592 SVDTGSEDG
-601 SNVPSQEDGSN
+601 SNVPSQEEGSN

>member
-1 MRKRDKNKDSIDKKD
+1 MKKKNKNKESIDNKTKI
-16 KVKNKKKGI
+16 KKKGLA
-25 VFKIISILQIV
+25 FRIISILQII
-36 CSVVLFGFVFII
+36 CSIVLFVLVFMI
-48 DVLPMKYLL
+48 DILPMKYLL
-57 LLLLALA
+57 LLLLALI
-64 ILDVIFF
+64 ILDILFF

-85 FFSVISVLLS
+85 FFSVISILISIMLL
-95 IVFVVG
+95 VG

-106 KTYGVISG
+106 KTYGVITG

-119 YETYNYSVMVLK
+119 YEVYNYSVMVLK
-131 DSDYNGVSDINNEV
+131 DSNYNDVNDIKDEV
-145 ISYYETKTNE
+145 INYYEASTFDND
-155 NKLLVEKVNK
+155 LLVKKINK

-170 KSYTNLNTLATD
+170 KSYTNLINLGTD
-182 LLNKETNVIV
+182 LLNKEVNVIV

-200 LIDDQDDNEYN
+200 LIDDEDDNEYN
-211 EVKDFKD
+211 EVKDFEE

-223 YTFSFKVKK
+223 YTFSLKVKK

-249 ISGIDTYGTVS
+249 ISGIDTYGEIS

-321 LGIDINY
+321 LDIDINY

-338 DIVDA
+338 DIVNA

-351 DQSFSTWNGY
+351 DQSFTSWNGY
-361 HFTKGY
+361 HFTEGY

-382 KTFANGDRQ
+382 KAFTNGDRQ

-398 LISAMINK
+398 LISAMIDK
-406 CISKEILTK
+406 CISKEMLTK

-442 QLKNNTSWTISTNSL
+442 QLKNNSSWNISSNSL
-457 DGTNA
+457 DGSNA
-462 SKYTYSYNYQQ
+462 YNYTYSYNYQQ
-473 LYVMEPSEES
+473 LYVMEPDEES
-483 VEKGKELINKVLNG
+483 VNNAKELINKVLDG
-497 EVLESS
+497 EVLEVTNTNS
-503 YTDSD
+503 DS
-508 GTVHS
+508 TVHS

-518 VSKKSS
+518 VSTSKSN
-524 TSSKTT
+524 KTT
-530 VKKEEVKK
+530 VKEDKKEEIKAEEKTTETTEETKEDKKEEVI
-538 DEVKEPVDNSDNTSS
+538 
-553 DKKDDVVPSVPDDEN
+553 VPDEDASKDSSEETEEP
-568 KTDES
+568 KEEETSTDTDE
-573 DDKKDDTSS
+573 T
-582 DNKDEGKDDS
+582 
-592 SVDTGSEDN
+592 
-601 SNVPSQEDGSN
+601 SNVPTQEESSN

>member
-1 MRKRDKNKDSIDKKD
+1 MRKRNKNKDSIDKKD

-64 ILDVIFF
+64 ILDIIFF

-131 DSDYNGVSDINNEV
+131 DSNYNSVSDIKNEV

-170 KSYTNLNTLATD
+170 KSYINLNTLATD

-232 DNTSKDVDVVS
+232 DNTSKDVNVVS

-406 CISKEILTK
+406 CVSKEILTK

-462 SKYTYSYNYQQ
+462 SKYTYSYSYQQ
-473 LYVMEPSEES
+473 LYVMEPKEES

-538 DEVKEPVDNSDNTSS
+538 EEVKEPVDNSDNTSA
-553 DKKDDVVPSVPDDEN
+553 DKKDDVVPSVPDDGN
-568 KTDES
+568 NTDES
-573 DDKKDDTSS
+573 GNKDDASS

-592 SVDTGSEDN
+592 SVDTGSEDG
-601 SNVPSQEDGSN
+601 SNVPSQEEGSN

>member
-1 MRKRDKNKDSIDKKD
+1 MRKRNKNKDSIDKKD

-131 DSDYNGVSDINNEV
+131 DSDYNSVSDIKNEV

-170 KSYTNLNTLATD
+170 KSYINLNTLATD

-232 DNTSKDVDVVS
+232 DNTSKDVNVVS

-457 DGTNA
+457 DGYNA
-462 SKYTYSYNYQQ
+462 SKYTYSYSYQQ
-473 LYVMEPSEES
+473 LYVMEPKEES

-538 DEVKEPVDNSDNTSS
+538 EEVKEPVDNSDNTSA
-553 DKKDDVVPSVPDDEN
+553 DKKDDVVHSVPDDGN
-568 KTDES
+568 NTDES
-573 DDKKDDTSS
+573 GNKDDTSS

-592 SVDTGSEDN
+592 SVDTGSEDG
-601 SNVPSQEDGSN
+601 SNVPSQEEGSN

>member
-1 MRKRDKNKDSIDKKD
+1 MRKKDKNKDSIDKKD

-36 CSVVLFGFVFII
+36 CSIVLFGFVFII

-64 ILDVIFF
+64 ILDIIFF

-95 IVFVVG
+95 LVFVVG

-119 YETYNYSVMVLK
+119 YATYNYSVMVLK
-131 DSDYNGVSDINNEV
+131 DSDYNSVSDIKNEV

-200 LIDDQDDNEYN
+200 LIDEQDDNEYN

-457 DGTNA
+457 DGYNA
-462 SKYTYSYNYQQ
+462 SKYTYSYSYQQ
-473 LYVMEPSEES
+473 LYVMEPKEES

-524 TSSKTT
+524 ASSKTT

-538 DEVKEPVDNSDNTSS
+538 EEVKEPVDNSDNTSS
-553 DKKDDVVPSVPDDEN
+553 DTKDDVVPSVPDDGN
-568 KTDES
+568 NTDES
-573 DDKKDDTSS
+573 GNKDDTSS

-592 SVDTGSEDN
+592 SVDTGSEDG
-601 SNVPSQEDGSN
+601 SNVPSQEEGSN

>member
-1 MRKRDKNKDSIDKKD
+1 MRKKDKNKDSIDKNN

-57 LLLLALA
+57 FLLLVLA
-64 ILDVIFF
+64 ILDFLFF

-85 FFSVISVLLS
+85 FFSVISILLS

-131 DSDYNGVSDINNEV
+131 DSDYSSVSDIKNEI

-155 NKLLVEKVNK
+155 NKLLIEKVNK

-200 LIDDQDDNEYN
+200 LIDEDDDNEYN

-232 DNTSKDVDVVS
+232 DDTSKDVDVVS

-299 KDKLTHAGIYGT
+299 RDKLTHAGIYGT

-382 KTFANGDRQ
+382 KNFANGDRQ

-462 SKYTYSYNYQQ
+462 SKYTYSYSYQQ

-518 VSKKSS
+518 VSRKSS
-524 TSSKTT
+524 TNKKST

-538 DEVKEPVDNSDNTSS
+538 EEVKEPVDNSDNTSS
-553 DKKDDVVPSVPDDEN
+553 DTKDDVVPSVPDDGN
-568 KTDES
+568 NTDES
-573 DDKKDDTSS
+573 DNKDDTSS
-582 DNKDEGKDDS
+582 DNKDEGKDES
-592 SVDTGSEDN
+592 SLDTGSDDS
-601 SNVPSQEDGSN
+601 SNVPSQEEDSN

>member
-1 MRKRDKNKDSIDKKD
+1 MRKKDKNKDSIDKNN

-57 LLLLALA
+57 FLLLVLA
-64 ILDVIFF
+64 ILDFLFF

-85 FFSVISVLLS
+85 FFSVISILLS

-131 DSDYNGVSDINNEV
+131 DSDYSSVSDIKNEI

-155 NKLLVEKVNK
+155 NKLLIEKVNK

-200 LIDDQDDNEYN
+200 LIDEDDDNEYN

-232 DNTSKDVDVVS
+232 DDTSKDVDVVS

-299 KDKLTHAGIYGT
+299 RDKLTHAGIYGT

-382 KTFANGDRQ
+382 KNFANGDRQ

-462 SKYTYSYNYQQ
+462 SKYTYSYSYQQ

-503 YTDSD
+503 YADSD

-518 VSKKSS
+518 VSRKSS
-524 TSSKTT
+524 TNKKST

-538 DEVKEPVDNSDNTSS
+538 EEVKEPVDNSDNTSS
-553 DKKDDVVPSVPDDEN
+553 DVKDDVVPNVPDDGN
-568 KTDES
+568 NTDES
-573 DDKKDDTSS
+573 DNKDDTSS

-592 SVDTGSEDN
+592 SLDTGSEDN
-601 SNVPSQEDGSN
+601 SNVPSQEEDSN

>member
-1 MRKRDKNKDSIDKKD
+1 MRKKDKNKDSIDKKD

-36 CSVVLFGFVFII
+36 CSIVLFGFVFII

-64 ILDVIFF
+64 ILDIIFF

-119 YETYNYSVMVLK
+119 YATYNYSVMVLK
-131 DSDYNGVSDINNEV
+131 DSDYNSVSDIKNEV

-170 KSYTNLNTLATD
+170 KGYTNLNTLATD

-211 EVKDFKD
+211 EVKDFKS

-406 CISKEILTK
+406 CVSKEILTK

-457 DGTNA
+457 DGYNA
-462 SKYTYSYNYQQ
+462 SKYTYSYSYQQ
-473 LYVMEPSEES
+473 LYVMEPKEES

-524 TSSKTT
+524 TSSKIT

-538 DEVKEPVDNSDNTSS
+538 EEVKEPVDNSDNTSS
-553 DKKDDVVPSVPDDEN
+553 DKKDDVVPSVPDSEN

-573 DDKKDDTSS
+573 DDKGDTSS

-592 SVDTGSEDN
+592 SVDTGSEDG
-601 SNVPSQEDGSN
+601 SNVPSQEEGSN

>member
-1 MRKRDKNKDSIDKKD
+1 MRKKDKNKDSIDKKD

-36 CSVVLFGFVFII
+36 CSIVLFGFVFII

-57 LLLLALA
+57 LLLLILA
-64 ILDVIFF
+64 ILDIIFF
-71 LILFKSRLKKGIKK
+71 LIIFKSRLKKGIKK

-95 IVFVVG
+95 ILFLVG

-114 MIDTD
+114 MIDTE

-131 DSDYNGVSDINNEV
+131 DSDYNSVSDIKNEV
-145 ISYYETKTNE
+145 ISYYETKSNE

-200 LIDDQDDNEYN
+200 LIDEQDDNEYN
-211 EVKDFKD
+211 EVKDFND

-223 YTFSFKVKK
+223 YTFSIKVKK

-321 LGIDINY
+321 LDIDINY

-382 KTFANGDRQ
+382 KTFTNGDRQ

-442 QLKNNTSWTISTNSL
+442 QLKSNTSWNISTNSL

-483 VEKGKELINKVLNG
+483 VENGKELINKVLNG

-530 VKKEEVKK
+530 VKKEEIKK
-538 DEVKEPVDNSDNTSS
+538 EEVKESIDTSDNTS
-553 DKKDDVVPSVPDDEN
+553 DTKDDVVDDSSVDEN
-568 KTDES
+568 NTDES
-573 DDKKDDTSS
+573 LNDDTSLDNKDDTV
-582 DNKDEGKDDS
+582 DDS
-592 SVDTGSEDN
+592 SVDTGSEDS
-601 SNVPSQEDGSN
+601 SNVPSQEENAN

>member
-1 MRKRDKNKDSIDKKD
+1 MRKKDKNKDSIDKKD

-36 CSVVLFGFVFII
+36 CSIVLFGFVFII

-57 LLLLALA
+57 LLLLSLA
-64 ILDVIFF
+64 ILDIIFF

-119 YETYNYSVMVLK
+119 YATYNYSVMVLK
-131 DSDYNGVSDINNEV
+131 DSDYNSVSDIKNEV

-155 NKLLVEKVNK
+155 NKLLVEKINK

-200 LIDDQDDNEYN
+200 LIDEQDDNEYN

-462 SKYTYSYNYQQ
+462 FKYTYSYSYQQ
-473 LYVMEPSEES
+473 LYVMEPKEES

-538 DEVKEPVDNSDNTSS
+538 EEVKEPVDNSDNTSS
-553 DKKDDVVPSVPDDEN
+553 DTKDDVVPSVPDDGN

-573 DDKKDDTSS
+573 GNKDDTSS
-582 DNKDEGKDDS
+582 DNKDEGKDES
-592 SVDTGSEDN
+592 SVDTGSEDG
-601 SNVPSQEDGSN
+601 SNVPSQEEGSN

>member
-1 MRKRDKNKDSIDKKD
+1 MRKKDKNKDSIDKNN

-57 LLLLALA
+57 FLLLVLA
-64 ILDVIFF
+64 ILDFLFF

-85 FFSVISVLLS
+85 FFSVISILLS

-131 DSDYNGVSDINNEV
+131 DSDYSSVSDIKNEI

-155 NKLLVEKVNK
+155 NKLLIEKVNK

-200 LIDDQDDNEYN
+200 LIDEDDDNEYN

-232 DNTSKDVDVVS
+232 DDTSKDVDVVS

-299 KDKLTHAGIYGT
+299 RDKLTHAGIYGT

-382 KTFANGDRQ
+382 KNFANGDRQ

-462 SKYTYSYNYQQ
+462 SKYTYSYSYQQ

-518 VSKKSS
+518 VSRKSS
-524 TSSKTT
+524 TNKKST

-538 DEVKEPVDNSDNTSS
+538 EEVKEPVDNSDNTSS
-553 DKKDDVVPSVPDDEN
+553 DVKDDVVPNVPDDGN
-568 KTDES
+568 NTDES
-573 DDKKDDTSS
+573 DNKDDTSS
-582 DNKDEGKDDS
+582 DNKDEGKDES
-592 SVDTGSEDN
+592 SLDTGSDDS
-601 SNVPSQEDGSN
+601 SNVPSQEEDSN

>member
-1 MRKRDKNKDSIDKKD
+1 MRKKDKNKDSIDKKD

-36 CSVVLFGFVFII
+36 CSIVLFGFVFII

-64 ILDVIFF
+64 ILDIIFF

-131 DSDYNGVSDINNEV
+131 DSDYNSVSDIKNEV

-200 LIDDQDDNEYN
+200 LIDEQDDNEYN

-338 DIVDA
+338 DVVDA

-406 CISKEILTK
+406 CVSKEILTK

-462 SKYTYSYNYQQ
+462 SKYTYSYGYQQ
-473 LYVMEPSEES
+473 LYVMEPKEES

-538 DEVKEPVDNSDNTSS
+538 EEVKEPVDNSDNTSS
-553 DKKDDVVPSVPDDEN
+553 DTKDDVVPSVPDDGN
-568 KTDES
+568 NTDES
-573 DDKKDDTSS
+573 GNKDDTSS

-592 SVDTGSEDN
+592 SVDTGSEDG
-601 SNVPSQEDGSN
+601 SNVPSQEEGSN